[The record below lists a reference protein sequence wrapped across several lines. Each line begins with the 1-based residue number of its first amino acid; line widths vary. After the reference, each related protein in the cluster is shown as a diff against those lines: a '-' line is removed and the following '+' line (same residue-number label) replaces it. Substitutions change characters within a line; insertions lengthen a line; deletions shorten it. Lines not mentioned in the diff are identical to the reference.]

1 MQYKKNKT
9 ILIVDDSNLIIE
21 RLTDMLNGLEHVDSI
36 SHALTVTTAI
46 EILGQS
52 TPDIILL
59 DINLPDKSG
68 IELLRIV
75 KKRYPDITVVMLTNN
90 ANDYYRQLCLKL
102 GADNFV
108 DKSKDFDM
116 IPNIIAAF
124 KS

>member
-116 IPNIIAAF
+116 IPIL
-124 KS
+124 